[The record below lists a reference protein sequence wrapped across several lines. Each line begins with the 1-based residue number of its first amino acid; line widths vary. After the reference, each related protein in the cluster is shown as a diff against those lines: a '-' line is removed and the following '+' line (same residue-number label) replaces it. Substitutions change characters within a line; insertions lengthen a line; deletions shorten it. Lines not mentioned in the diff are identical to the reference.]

1 MVLARRGGDSPYVL
15 ARSFNCGSD
24 VAAQGLAS
32 GSIPIYT
39 AIWQTFASG
48 GNTFNILYH
57 PRDVKGK
64 GKVFFNAVLELG

>member
-1 MVLARRGGDSPYVL
+1 VVLARRGGDSPYVL

-57 PRDVKGK
+57 PRGCQ
-64 GKVFFNAVLELG
+64 GERQSIF